1 MVMGSARKVRLTK
14 PPRVA
19 APQARK
25 KRTKKAMPR
34 ATRAVLPTG
43 TRGVSIDPGRSRS
56 VPPSLDEAR
65 VDGGGDVGHALDDAE
80 LEEQL
85 SRFLAEGL
93 QLTVEELLVRLPI
106 LPAQVGLRLLEL
118 LARLLHY
125 RSHDLEA
132 LLGLLGDHVHR
143 LEVAVDHGLHERG
156 MLRDELGRAAE
167 GVHDHGIVQRG
178 GDDLPRLRLLPH
190 RR

>member
-14 PPRVA
+14 PPSVA

-43 TRGVSIDPGRSRS
+43 TRGVSIDPGRGRLL
-56 VPPSLDEAR
+56 PASLDEAR
-65 VDGGGDVGHALDDAE
+65 VDGSGDVRHALDDAE
-80 LEEQL
+80 LEEEVG
-85 SRFLAEGL
+85 RFLAEGL
-93 QLTVEELLVRLPI
+93 KLAVEELLIRLPI

-118 LARLLHY
+118 LTRLLHH

-132 LLGLLGDHVHR
+132 LLGLLGDHVQR
-143 LEVAVDHGLHERG
+143 LEVAVDHGLHE
-156 MLRDELGRAAE
+156 L
-167 GVHDHGIVQRG
+167 
-178 GDDLPRLRLLPH
+178 
-190 RR
+190 